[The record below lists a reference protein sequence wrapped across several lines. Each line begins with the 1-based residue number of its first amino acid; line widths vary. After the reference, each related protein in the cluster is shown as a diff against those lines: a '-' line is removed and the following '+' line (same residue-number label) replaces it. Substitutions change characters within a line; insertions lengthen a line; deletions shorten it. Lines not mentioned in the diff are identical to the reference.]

1 MIPADIETDV
11 KQEIKKI
18 REGIFTYRSKSVKH
32 DKIYFV
38 EDPLMAGCFHLNSKL
53 ISKSSSLSED
63 VTVSCNTRLCVLVHK
78 PAGNRIVPFHKI
90 SC

>member
-1 MIPADIETDV
+1 
-11 KQEIKKI
+11 
-18 REGIFTYRSKSVKH
+18 
-32 DKIYFV
+32 
-38 EDPLMAGCFHLNSKL
+38 MAGCFHLNSKL

-63 VTVSCNTRLCVLVHK
+63 VTVSCNTRLCVLVRK